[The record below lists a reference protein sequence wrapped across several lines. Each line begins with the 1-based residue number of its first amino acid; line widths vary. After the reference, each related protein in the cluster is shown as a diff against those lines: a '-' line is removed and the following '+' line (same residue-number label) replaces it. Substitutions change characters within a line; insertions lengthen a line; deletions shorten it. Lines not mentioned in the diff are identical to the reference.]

1 MELISFHGEN
11 YPLFQTKGNASQFA
25 IPFALHFCKG
35 NGYDI
40 GFCKEEWKLPN
51 ATGIDI
57 CLNNGYHANNLPD
70 EKVDYIYSSHCLEH
84 VDNWI
89 ETLQLWVSKIKEN
102 GILFL
107 YLPDFSQKYW
117 RPWNNRK
124 HKHCLTPDIIK
135 TFFEDKKM
143 KNILVSGIDLNN
155 SFMIVCQI

>member
-1 MELISFHGEN
+1 MEVVNFDGKN
-11 YPLFQTKGNASQFA
+11 YPLFQTKGNASQFS

-35 NGYDI
+35 HGYDI

-51 ATGIDI
+51 STGIDI

-89 ETLQLWVSKIKEN
+89 ETLELWISKIKEN

-124 HKHCLTPDIIK
+124 HKHCLTPDILK
-135 TFFEDKKM
+135 TFFEDKKL
-143 KNILVSGIDLNN
+143 KNIFVSGIDLNN
-155 SFMIVCQI
+155 SFMIVGQI